1 MARSRRSSSTSAD
14 GSLVCPRC
22 GLEHSAEE
30 RFCSSCEMP
39 LVPVDQDGRT
49 DELTRHARK
58 ISPRLA
64 RGEPQRVTVVRN
76 LAEGEMLQGILLE
89 EGIPSILRRTGGFDV
104 PDMLAA
110 GPRDLMVPASAVDAA
125 RDLLSLG
132 EAPATDPADEEPLS
146 RTAFK
151 ILAVMLVVLLVV
163 GLVTGTIFSL
173 TR

>member
-1 MARSRRSSSTSAD
+1 
-14 GSLVCPRC
+14 
-22 GLEHSAEE
+22 
-30 RFCSSCEMP
+30 MP
-39 LVPVDQDGRT
+39 LVQADEGDPA
-49 DELTRHARK
+49 DELARHARK

-76 LAEGEMLQGILLE
+76 LAEGELLQGILLE

-110 GPRDLMVPASAVDAA
+110 GPRDLMVPASAVEAA

-132 EAPATDPADEEPLS
+132 QPVTPEPGEEEPLQ